1 MGVFARGS
9 RNKALVFLTGWS
21 YGEVPSNFMND
32 HREKTRKLNSLL
44 RTIMDFFFF
53 FFLPRKAQKNK
64 IKAENDVIDIL
75 DFEVHHLAPEVV
87 LDVLDSRLSS
97 VIDQFRKIKIQ
108 P

>member
-1 MGVFARGS
+1 MARFHRILWMTTERKPENSILFFAPLWIFS
-9 RNKALVFLTGWS
+9 
-21 YGEVPSNFMND
+21 
-32 HREKTRKLNSLL
+32 
-44 RTIMDFFFF
+44 F